1 MKEAHEINRRQ
12 EIQEAHEITE
22 AKVPGNNKRRAEGDG
37 ESSQDVA
44 AGKRSRPAARG
55 DVAARGHGAEAETA
69 ESADDVMSLTMKDI
83 DEIPVELRVAVLR
96 SRALQM
102 EEEVKRLRCLI
113 QARSGEFAE
122 ERKQLVGK
130 LMASEQARR
139 ECEAALE
146 TNDTMWQQLVQ
157 NQMAALQQKI
167 AAQSQQQQQQQQTGD
182 GGSQTAEANSELV
195 NGKDKSQQG
204 AKASSA
210 APVANGLDPQPLSS
224 KDNLVE
230 EDSQDFK
237 QRNGATP
244 QGTMSAADTDYTE
257 IECTV
262 VAGDAGDA
270 QGTILETSEEEA
282 NAGEDE
288 QRWPP
293 EVQPMSPAS
302 NLVAKWASKRR
313 RTLGGG
319 GGGDSS

>member
-1 MKEAHEINRRQ
+1 MSDVREKLFDTTNRLSRCTSLLQRMVEENAKLRYSSYSLSYLHSWSDLTLLREKNLRQ
-12 EIQEAHEITE
+12 EITE

-55 DVAARGHGAEAETA
+55 DVAARGHGGEAETE
-69 ESADDVMSLTMKDI
+69 ESADDVMSLTMNDL

-96 SRALQM
+96 SRVLQM

-167 AAQSQQQQQQQQTGD
+167 AAQ
-182 GGSQTAEANSELV
+182 
-195 NGKDKSQQG
+195 
-204 AKASSA
+204 
-210 APVANGLDPQPLSS
+210 
-224 KDNLVE
+224 
-230 EDSQDFK
+230 
-237 QRNGATP
+237 
-244 QGTMSAADTDYTE
+244 
-257 IECTV
+257 
-262 VAGDAGDA
+262 
-270 QGTILETSEEEA
+270 
-282 NAGEDE
+282 
-288 QRWPP
+288 
-293 EVQPMSPAS
+293 
-302 NLVAKWASKRR
+302 
-313 RTLGGG
+313 
-319 GGGDSS
+319 